1 MTNESLNI
9 INHSPNQHNQL
20 INLHLYIG
28 RAMKKQIIIT
38 VILLAA
44 TAIVTVLYFKN
55 LNPPG
60 TRNSLVMEAIPG
72 NASIIFEFNNDKS
85 FYEIFNGNQ
94 LFPAVVGKQKLDEL
108 DTLQQKLLLNPV
120 LEKYFTGQNIYI
132 SFHPSNKNDVDLLLS
147 ISSSTGYDLSLP
159 NQLTKQLNSDLTV
172 TPLYNSGKQIYNI
185 YIKQLKKSFYI
196 FINEDNILQG
206 SFSKQLIDQCTNYKI
221 QKDKQSFVLLS
232 EQQNTNSLA
241 NLYVNYQQL
250 SILFNQLFKN
260 KNTDIFRSFRL
271 MPGLASLTLNYRTDA
286 LMFNGST
293 TIDHHKP
300 PGYFNLFCYQEPVSN
315 HLKDILPSTT
325 AYCTS
330 FSISD
335 PIKFESNLAQS
346 QTVSGLKKERETLFN
361 QIKTETGINLQPA
374 FRQLLGNEFA
384 VVTTKYIEKFA
395 IISVIDGSKLSLLLS
410 GISKAT
416 SGNAGIF
423 NYDQL
428 PLFLLG
434 DAFSNFKRPYFL
446 IVDNYLVLANSPG
459 ELASYYDIYINR
471 KFLTKN
477 DNYNEFDN
485 LLTEQSNVSFVF
497 NFKNSMPIL
506 KRDMYPDIYDNIQK
520 NEPGWKNFYAL
531 SCQLTAAD
539 KNFYTNLCIQLN
551 SDSTLNKK

>member
-1 MTNESLNI
+1 M
-9 INHSPNQHNQL
+9 
-20 INLHLYIG
+20 
-28 RAMKKQIIIT
+28 
-38 VILLAA
+38 
-44 TAIVTVLYFKN
+44 
-55 LNPPG
+55 
-60 TRNSLVMEAIPG
+60 
-72 NASIIFEFNNDKS
+72 
-85 FYEIFNGNQ
+85 
-94 LFPAVVGKQKLDEL
+94 
-108 DTLQQKLLLNPV
+108 
-120 LEKYFTGQNIYI
+120 
-132 SFHPSNKNDVDLLLS
+132 
-147 ISSSTGYDLSLP
+147 
-159 NQLTKQLNSDLTV
+159 
-172 TPLYNSGKQIYNI
+172 
-185 YIKQLKKSFYI
+185 
-196 FINEDNILQG
+196 
-206 SFSKQLIDQCTNYKI
+206 
-221 QKDKQSFVLLS
+221 
-232 EQQNTNSLA
+232 
-241 NLYVNYQQL
+241 
-250 SILFNQLFKN
+250 
-260 KNTDIFRSFRL
+260 
-271 MPGLASLTLNYRTDA
+271 
-286 LMFNGST
+286 
-293 TIDHHKP
+293 
-300 PGYFNLFCYQEPVSN
+300 
-315 HLKDILPSTT
+315 
-325 AYCTS
+325 
-330 FSISD
+330 
-335 PIKFESNLAQS
+335 
-346 QTVSGLKKERETLFN
+346 FN